1 MEVINMPTKNPRLN
15 IVLEPEL
22 YSLVSKIAHKRGL
35 SLSLFARDLLIEALE
50 IREDMY
56 WQDVAERREKTF
68 SPKKALTDKETWK

>member
-1 MEVINMPTKNPRLN
+1 MPTKNPRLN

-68 SPKKALTDKETWK
+68 SPKKALPHKETWK